1 MYTLQSS
8 ATLVFGHKVLSWAQW
23 KHQPKESYQLIW
35 GFHAPTG
42 KPAQP
47 KLSVAI
53 YSDGSVREWTVVHVG
68 GISSYILAEVYGDL
82 TFLVAV
88 GRPFGAE
95 RWAAEGVESL
105 CESGG
110 RGKKQGLQ
118 MSPSHG
124 CRQHDTVARSR
135 GGYVFGTVWG
145 DLVFL

>member
-95 RWAAEGVESL
+95 RWAAEGW
-105 CESGG
+105 
-110 RGKKQGLQ
+110 
-118 MSPSHG
+118 SHFANLEG
-124 CRQHDTVARSR
+124 EARSK
-135 GGYVFGTVWG
+135 VFKCHHPMVAGSMIQ
-145 DLVFL
+145 